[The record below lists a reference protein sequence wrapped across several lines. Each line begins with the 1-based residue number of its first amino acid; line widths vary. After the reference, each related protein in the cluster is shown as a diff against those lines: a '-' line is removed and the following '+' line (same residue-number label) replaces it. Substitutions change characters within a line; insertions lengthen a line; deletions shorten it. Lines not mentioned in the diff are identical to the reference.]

1 MATMTS
7 TPEGDQSPW
16 ARPSETPGAG
26 QEYGTGSGWGTPPTP
41 GYGPPSSSPNPGPP
55 PPGTPPQ
62 GPPTTPGWG
71 PSPGGHHPGP
81 VPPAHHP
88 GGPPPVGY
96 AAVQSA
102 LRPGIVPLR
111 PLTVGE
117 ILDGSFRSVRANPG
131 VMFGMTA
138 AVVTLAVALQAAL
151 QWYVQGLLAA
161 SFTNTFGGVAEDT
174 FLAETF
180 AVSLAQI
187 LTQTP
192 TIGIAVTILTGLL
205 IVSVSRSVIGHKA
218 TAGEVWAKVK
228 SRALALVAFS
238 VLLNLV
244 LILATALLGALV
256 VYLASID
263 QIGLVILTV
272 AGGLLALTVLS
283 VWLLVRTVL
292 VPAVLVL
299 EEQPL
304 WRGIA
309 RGWRLTRGSFWRLL
323 GIGLLAIIIVTV
335 VTAAVAVP
343 GTFVTTILFS
353 SANPT
358 DLAPLLVDSAIFVIA
373 ETLATVFL
381 AAVIALLY
389 IDVRMRREGLDVALA
404 RAAAEA
410 P

>member
-1 MATMTS
+1 M
-7 TPEGDQSPW
+7 
-16 ARPSETPGAG
+16 
-26 QEYGTGSGWGTPPTP
+26 
-41 GYGPPSSSPNPGPP
+41 
-55 PPGTPPQ
+55 
-62 GPPTTPGWG
+62 
-71 PSPGGHHPGP
+71 
-81 VPPAHHP
+81 
-88 GGPPPVGY
+88 
-96 AAVQSA
+96 QSA

-161 SFTNTFGGVAEDT
+161 SFTRAFGRAEEGVL
-174 FLAETF
+174 LAETF

-205 IVSVSRSVIGHKA
+205 IVSVSRSVIGQKV
-218 TAGEVWAKVK
+218 TASEVWARVK
-228 SRALALVAFS
+228 HRAFALVGFS
-238 VLLNLV
+238 ILLNLV
-244 LILATALLGALV
+244 FILATVLLFALV
-256 VYLASID
+256 FSLASID
-263 QIGLVILTV
+263 ELGLVILTI
-272 AGGLLALTVLS
+272 AGGLLALLVLS
-283 VWLLVRTVL
+283 VWLLVRTIL

-299 EEQPL
+299 EGQPM
-304 WRGIA
+304 WRSVT
-309 RGWRLTRGSFWRLL
+309 RGWRLTYGSFWRIL

-343 GTFVTTILFS
+343 GSFVTAILFG
-353 SANPT
+353 AGNPT
-358 DLAPLLVDSAIFVIA
+358 DLAPLLVNSVVFVIA

-389 IDVRMRREGLDVALA
+389 VDIRMRREGLDVALA